1 MLPSRTERSKA
12 AKKKK
17 QRKRTQK
24 WITINMV
31 LVLLIAGCMIA
42 IRMGDIPWF
51 LSNNNQDQAD
61 MVDNSDVSNSASETN
76 EQLTDDTQQDVAN
89 DTEQDAD
96 DDTQQDI
103 ADDTELDANDKQ
115 HSSEEQTSDLSVGEG
130 QKLETESKS
139 QEEQDLKNKSDPKL
153 DDESIKSEEAKE
165 AVKEEKL
172 VNSAAKESITIHF
185 AGDVQFSGKV
195 EDLLMKKGFD
205 YPYQHLGSLF
215 TDDDLTFI
223 NLETPV
229 TSGGEAAQNKS
240 FVYKSSPK
248 ALKSLAAAGV
258 DVVNLANNH
267 ILDQGVKGLTDTLT
281 HLKNN
286 KLSYVGAGLN
296 RKEAYSP
303 VYIEKNGIKIA
314 LLGFTRVIPEAS
326 WRAEAGKP
334 GVADAYNSTEAVKAI
349 KQAHKKAD
357 LVIVMAHWGQERHT
371 TPDENQ
377 KKLGYEFIDAGAD
390 LVIGGHPHVLQGLES
405 YKGKWI
411 AYSTGNFI
419 FSRSATAETWKT
431 AIFEATC
438 QKDGNCGIKLLPYHA
453 ELAQPVPMNKKEGA
467 ALLREIQ
474 NRSFRAKIGEDG
486 TVTSIK

>member
-1 MLPSRTERSKA
+1 M
-12 AKKKK
+12 AKRKK
-17 QRKRTQK
+17 QRKRTQR

-31 LVLLIAGCMIA
+31 LVLLVAGVFIA
-42 IRMGDIPWF
+42 IRTGDMSRT
-51 LSNNNQDQAD
+51 LSDNQDQAANQVNGPD
-61 MVDNSDVSNSASETN
+61 LSNSDSESNEKPA
-76 EQLTDDTQQDVAN
+76 D
-89 DTEQDAD
+89 DTEQDLAD
-96 DDTQQDI
+96 KEEDI
-103 ADDTELDANDKQ
+103 DDKQ
-115 HSSEEQTSDLSVGEG
+115 QAIEEQAPDPDPILEEG
-130 QKLETESKS
+130 QKLESQSES
-139 QEEQDLKNKSDPKL
+139 QIEQSLKNESDEKIN
-153 DDESIKSEEAKE
+153 DESNKSESAKE
-165 AVKEEKL
+165 PVKEEVAEEEKL
-172 VNSAAKESITIHF
+172 VNTSAKESITMHF

-195 EDLLMKKGFD
+195 EDLLLKKGFD

-215 TDDDLTFI
+215 TDDDLTFV

-229 TSGGEAAQNKS
+229 TTGGVAAQNKS

-281 HLKNN
+281 HLNNN

-303 VYIEKNGIKIA
+303 VYYEKNGIKIA
-314 LLGFTRVIPEAS
+314 LLGFTRVMPEAS

-349 KQAHKKAD
+349 KQANKKAD
-357 LVIVMAHWGQERHT
+357 LVIVMAHWGKERQT

-377 KKLGYEFIDAGAD
+377 KNLGYEFIDAGAD

-453 ELAQPVPMNKKEGA
+453 ELGQPVPMNKKEGT
-467 ALLREIQ
+467 ALLREVQ
-474 NRSFRAKIGEDG
+474 SRSFGAEISEDG
-486 TVTSIK
+486 TVSSIK

>member
-24 WITINMV
+24 WITINVV
-31 LVLLIAGCMIA
+31 LVLLVAGFMIA
-42 IRMGDIPWF
+42 IRTGNMPWI
-51 LSNNNQDQAD
+51 LSNNQDQAD
-61 MVDNSDVSNSASETN
+61 MVDNSDVSNSAPESN
-76 EQLTDDTQQDVAN
+76 EQLTDDT
-89 DTEQDAD
+89 E
-96 DDTQQDI
+96 QDI
-103 ADDTELDANDKQ
+103 ADDKEQEATDDKEQDVDDKQ
-115 HSSEEQTSDLSVGEG
+115 QQGSEGQGQALDLSQGEEQK
-130 QKLETESKS
+130 QESESTS
-139 QEEQDLKNKSDPKL
+139 QEEQDLINEPDQKL
-153 DDESIKSEEAKE
+153 DDESNKSDEAKE
-165 AVKEEKL
+165 SAKEEEL
-172 VNSAAKESITIHF
+172 INTAAKESITMHF

-195 EDLLMKKGFD
+195 EDLLLKKGFD

-215 TDDDLTFI
+215 TNDDLTFI

-229 TSGGEAAQNKS
+229 TTGGVAAQNKS

-303 VYIEKNGIKIA
+303 VYYEKNGIKIA

-474 NRSFRAKIGEDG
+474 NRSFGAKISEDG
-486 TVTSIK
+486 TVSSIK

>member
-1 MLPSRTERSKA
+1 MLPSRTNRSKA

-17 QRKRTQK
+17 QRKRTRI
-24 WITINMV
+24 WITINV
-31 LVLLIAGCMIA
+31 VFVLLIAGVFIA
-42 IRMGDIPWF
+42 IGTGNMLQIRNDT
-51 LSNNNQDQAD
+51 QDQAD
-61 MVDNSDVSNSASETN
+61 RLNEPDLSNPVSESE
-76 EQLTDDTQQDVAN
+76 EKPADE
-89 DTEQDAD
+89 TEQDVTA
-96 DDTQQDI
+96 QQQGKEEKVPDSSKEE
-103 ADDTELDANDKQ
+103 DKVLESDSEDKVEEEL
-115 HSSEEQTSDLSVGEG
+115 EEP
-130 QKLETESKS
+130 KP
-139 QEEQDLKNKSDPKL
+139 EEP
-153 DDESIKSEEAKE
+153 EPTKE
-165 AVKEEKL
+165 AAKEEKL
-172 VNSAAKESITIHF
+172 INSAAKESVTMHF

-195 EDLLMKKGFD
+195 EDLLLKKGFD
-205 YPYQHLGSLF
+205 HPYQHLGSLF
-215 TDDDLTFI
+215 TNDDLTFI

-229 TSGGEAAQNKS
+229 TSGGVAAQNKS

-281 HLKNN
+281 HLKDN
-286 KLSYVGAGLN
+286 KLAYVGAGLN

-303 VYIEKNGIKIA
+303 VYYEKNGIKIA
-314 LLGFTRVIPEAS
+314 LLGFTRVIPEAN

-334 GVADAYNSTEAVKAI
+334 GVADTYNSTEAVKAI
-349 KQAHKKAD
+349 KQANKEAD

-419 FSRSATAETWKT
+419 FSRSAIAETWKT

-438 QKDGNCGIKLLPYHA
+438 QKDGNCSMKLLPYHA

-467 ALLREIQ
+467 ALLREVQ
-474 NRSFRAKIGEDG
+474 SRSFGVKISEDG
-486 TVTSIK
+486 TVSSVK

>member
-1 MLPSRTERSKA
+1 MTK
-12 AKKKK
+12 
-17 QRKRTQK
+17 T
-24 WITINMV
+24 
-31 LVLLIAGCMIA
+31 
-42 IRMGDIPWF
+42 
-51 LSNNNQDQAD
+51 LSEKQDQANQVNGPD
-61 MVDNSDVSNSASETN
+61 LSSSVSESE
-76 EQLTDDTQQDVAN
+76 EKP
-89 DTEQDAD
+89 
-96 DDTQQDI
+96 
-103 ADDTELDANDKQ
+103 ADDTERDLADKEKYIDLNQ
-115 HSSEEQTSDLSVGEG
+115 QATEEQASDPIIDEG
-130 QKLETESKS
+130 QKLESKPESQK
-139 QEEQDLKNKSDPKL
+139 EQSLKNESDEKVK
-153 DDESIKSEEAKE
+153 DESNKSESTKEPVKEEGTKEEKVKEEVAKE
-165 AVKEEKL
+165 EVAKEEVAKEEKL
-172 VNSAAKESITIHF
+172 TNTSAKETITMHF

-195 EDLLMKKGFD
+195 EDLLLKKGFD

-229 TSGGEAAQNKS
+229 TTGGVAAQNKS

-248 ALKSLAAAGV
+248 ALKSLAVAGV

-281 HLKNN
+281 HLNNN
-286 KLSYVGAGLN
+286 KLSYVGAGLD

-303 VYIEKNGIKIA
+303 VYYEKNGIKIA
-314 LLGFTRVIPEAS
+314 LLGFTRVMPEAS

-349 KQAHKKAD
+349 KQANKKAD
-357 LVIVMAHWGQERHT
+357 LVIVMAHWGQERQT

-377 KKLGYEFIDAGAD
+377 KNLGYEFIDAGAD

-438 QKDGNCGIKLLPYHA
+438 QKDGNCGIKVLPYHA
-453 ELAQPVPMNKKEGA
+453 ELGQPVPMNKKEGTT
-467 ALLREIQ
+467 LLREVQ
-474 NRSFRAKIGEDG
+474 DRSFGAKISEDG
-486 TVTSIK
+486 TVSSIK

>member
-1 MLPSRTERSKA
+1 MIPSRTERSKA

-17 QRKRTQK
+17 QRKRTRI
-24 WITINMV
+24 WITINV
-31 LVLLIAGCMIA
+31 VFVLLIAGVFITIGTGNMLQ
-42 IRMGDIPWF
+42 IRNDTQDQTDRLNEPD
-51 LSNNNQDQAD
+51 LSNP
-61 MVDNSDVSNSASETN
+61 VSE
-76 EQLTDDTQQDVAN
+76 
-89 DTEQDAD
+89 
-96 DDTQQDI
+96 
-103 ADDTELDANDKQ
+103 
-115 HSSEEQTSDLSVGEG
+115 SEEKPADE
-130 QKLETESKS
+130 LEPT
-139 QEEQDLKNKSDPKL
+139 
-153 DDESIKSEEAKE
+153 KE
-165 AVKEEKL
+165 AGKEEKL
-172 VNSAAKESITIHF
+172 INSAAKEAVTMHF

-195 EDLLMKKGFD
+195 EDLLLKKGFD

-229 TSGGEAAQNKS
+229 TSGGVAAQNKS

-281 HLKNN
+281 HLKDN
-286 KLSYVGAGLN
+286 KLGYVGAGLN

-303 VYIEKNGIKIA
+303 VYYEKNGIKIA
-314 LLGFTRVIPEAS
+314 LLGFTRVIPEAN

-334 GVADAYNSTEAVKAI
+334 GVADAYNSTEAIKAI
-349 KQAHKKAD
+349 KQANKEAD

-419 FSRSATAETWKT
+419 FSRSAIAETWKT

-438 QKDGNCGIKLLPYHA
+438 QKDGNCSMKLLPYHA

-474 NRSFRAKIGEDG
+474 SRSFGVKISEDG
-486 TVTSIK
+486 TVSSVK

>member
-1 MLPSRTERSKA
+1 MLPSRTNRSKV
-12 AKKKK
+12 AKRKK
-17 QRKRTQK
+17 QRKRTQR

-31 LVLLIAGCMIA
+31 LVLLVAGVFIA
-42 IRMGDIPWF
+42 IRTGDMSRT
-51 LSNNNQDQAD
+51 LSDNQDQAANQVNGPD
-61 MVDNSDVSNSASETN
+61 LSNSDSESNEKPA
-76 EQLTDDTQQDVAN
+76 D
-89 DTEQDAD
+89 DTEQDLAD
-96 DDTQQDI
+96 KEEDI
-103 ADDTELDANDKQ
+103 DDKQ
-115 HSSEEQTSDLSVGEG
+115 QAIEEQAPDPDPILEEG
-130 QKLETESKS
+130 QKLESQSES
-139 QEEQDLKNKSDPKL
+139 QIEQSLKNESDEKIN
-153 DDESIKSEEAKE
+153 DESNKSESAKE
-165 AVKEEKL
+165 PVKEEVAEEEKL
-172 VNSAAKESITIHF
+172 VNTSAKESITMHF

-195 EDLLMKKGFD
+195 EDLLLKKGFD

-215 TDDDLTFI
+215 TDDDLTFV

-229 TSGGEAAQNKS
+229 TTGGVAAQNKS

-281 HLKNN
+281 HLNNN

-303 VYIEKNGIKIA
+303 VYYEKNGIKIA
-314 LLGFTRVIPEAS
+314 LLGFTRVMPEAS

-349 KQAHKKAD
+349 KQANKKAD
-357 LVIVMAHWGQERHT
+357 LVIVMAHWGKERQT

-377 KKLGYEFIDAGAD
+377 KNLGYEFIDAGAD

-453 ELAQPVPMNKKEGA
+453 ELGQPVPMNKKEGT
-467 ALLREIQ
+467 ALLREVQ
-474 NRSFRAKIGEDG
+474 SRSFGAEISEDG
-486 TVTSIK
+486 TVSSIK

>member
-17 QRKRTQK
+17 QRKRTRK

-31 LVLLIAGCMIA
+31 LVLLVAGCMIA
-42 IRMGDIPWF
+42 IRTGNMPWI
-51 LSNNNQDQAD
+51 LNNNQDQAD
-61 MVDNSDVSNSASETN
+61 MVDQSDVSNLAPESN
-76 EQLTDDTQQDVAN
+76 EQFTH
-89 DTEQDAD
+89 DTE
-96 DDTQQDI
+96 QDI
-103 ADDTELDANDKQ
+103 ADDMEQEAANDKEQ
-115 HSSEEQTSDLSVGEG
+115 EVDDQQQGSEEQAPGPSQGEG
-130 QKLETESKS
+130 QKLEPESTT
-139 QEEQDLKNKSDPKL
+139 QEEQDLINEPDLKL
-153 DDESIKSEEAKE
+153 DDESNKSDETKE
-165 AVKEEKL
+165 AAKKEEL
-172 VNSAAKESITIHF
+172 LNTSAKESITIHF

-195 EDLLMKKGFD
+195 EDLLLKKGFD

-215 TDDDLTFI
+215 TNDDLTFI

-229 TSGGEAAQNKS
+229 TTGGVAAQDKS

-248 ALKSLAAAGV
+248 ALKSLAEAGV

-281 HLKNN
+281 HLKSN

-303 VYIEKNGIKIA
+303 VYFEKNGIKIA

-357 LVIVMAHWGQERHT
+357 LVIVMAHWGKERHT

-438 QKDGNCGIKLLPYHA
+438 QKDGKCGIKVLPYHA
-453 ELAQPVPMNKKEGA
+453 ELAQPVPMDKKKGA

-474 NRSFRAKIGEDG
+474 NRSFGAKISEDG
-486 TVTSIK
+486 TVSSTK

>member
-1 MLPSRTERSKA
+1 MLPSRTNRSKA
-12 AKKKK
+12 AKRKK
-17 QRKRTQK
+17 QRKRTQR
-24 WITINMV
+24 WLTINMV
-31 LVLLIAGCMIA
+31 LVLLVAGVFIA
-42 IRMGDIPWF
+42 IRTGDMSQTT
-51 LSNNNQDQAD
+51 LSDDQDQANQVNGPD
-61 MVDNSDVSNSASETN
+61 LSNSDLESKEKPA
-76 EQLTDDTQQDVAN
+76 D
-89 DTEQDAD
+89 DTEQDLAD
-96 DDTQQDI
+96 KEEDIDVKQQAI
-103 ADDTELDANDKQ
+103 
-115 HSSEEQTSDLSVGEG
+115 EEQASDAIIDEGEE
-130 QKLETESKS
+130 LESKTES
-139 QEEQDLKNKSDPKL
+139 QEEQSLKNESDEKIN
-153 DDESIKSEEAKE
+153 DESNKSESTKE
-165 AVKEEKL
+165 PVKEEGTKEEKVKEEVAKEDKV
-172 VNSAAKESITIHF
+172 VNTAAKESITMHF

-195 EDLLMKKGFD
+195 EDLLLKKGFD

-215 TDDDLTFI
+215 TDDDLTFV

-229 TSGGEAAQNKS
+229 TTGGVAAQNKS
-240 FVYKSSPK
+240 FIYKSSPK
-248 ALKSLAAAGV
+248 ALKSLVAAGV

-267 ILDQGVKGLTDTLT
+267 ILDQGVEGLTDTLT
-281 HLKNN
+281 HLNNN

-303 VYIEKNGIKIA
+303 VYYEKNGIKIA
-314 LLGFTRVIPEAS
+314 LLGFTRVMPEAS

-349 KQAHKKAD
+349 KQANKKAD
-357 LVIVMAHWGQERHT
+357 LVIVMAHWGKERET

-377 KKLGYEFIDAGAD
+377 KNLGYEFIDAGAD

-453 ELAQPVPMNKKEGA
+453 ELGQPVPMNKKEGT
-467 ALLREIQ
+467 ALLREVQ
-474 NRSFRAKIGEDG
+474 SRSFGAKISEDG
-486 TVTSIK
+486 TVSSIK

>member
-1 MLPSRTERSKA
+1 MLPSRTEKSRA

-17 QRKRTQK
+17 QRQRSRM
-24 WITINMV
+24 WLTINMV
-31 LVLLIAGCMIA
+31 LVVLIAGVFIA
-42 IRMGDIPWF
+42 IRTGTVATFFSNTPYEASLIDESDSSKPDAETSVIPKDEAEQGTNTAEEEANEQEIAEDSKAD
-51 LSNNNQDQAD
+51 LTNEEQEEQDVPESKPQEQQIKERESSKSEEKSNRTEPVKAVTNENKLP
-61 MVDNSDVSNSASETN
+61 NSNSAS
-76 EQLTDDTQQDVAN
+76 QG
-89 DTEQDAD
+89 
-96 DDTQQDI
+96 
-103 ADDTELDANDKQ
+103 
-115 HSSEEQTSDLSVGEG
+115 SV
-130 QKLETESKS
+130 TM
-139 QEEQDLKNKSDPKL
+139 N
-153 DDESIKSEEAKE
+153 
-165 AVKEEKL
+165 
-172 VNSAAKESITIHF
+172 F

-195 EDLLMKKGFD
+195 EELLLKKGFD

-215 TDDDLTFI
+215 KKDDLTFI

-229 TSGGEAAQNKS
+229 TTGGVAAENKS

-281 HLKNN
+281 HLNDNN
-286 KLSYVGAGLN
+286 LDYVGAGKD
-296 RKEAYSP
+296 RKEAYAP
-303 VYIEKNGIKIA
+303 AYYEKNGIKIA
-314 LLGFTRVIPEAS
+314 LLGFTRVIPEAN

-334 GVADAYNSTEAVKAI
+334 GVADAYNSAEAVKAI
-349 KQAHKKAD
+349 AQANKKAD
-357 LVIVMAHWGQERHT
+357 IVIVMAHWGQERHT

-431 AIFEATC
+431 AIFQATC
-438 QKDGNCGIKLLPYHA
+438 QKDGNCSMKLLPYHA
-453 ELAQPVPMNKKEGA
+453 ELAQPVPMNKKDGA
-467 ALLREIQ
+467 SLLREIQ
-474 NRSFRAKIGEDG
+474 KRSFGAKIGEDG
-486 TVTSIK
+486 TVIPLK